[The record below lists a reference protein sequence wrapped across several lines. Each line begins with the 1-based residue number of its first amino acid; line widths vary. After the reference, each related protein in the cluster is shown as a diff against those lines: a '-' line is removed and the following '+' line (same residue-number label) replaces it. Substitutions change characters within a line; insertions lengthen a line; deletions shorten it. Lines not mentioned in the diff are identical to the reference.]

1 MVITQTHNK
10 LKTLGINSQH
20 YYFYRGFFSGNTDM
34 FTFIAGVIL
43 RYRVLLIIA
52 LSVATV
58 FMGYYAREV
67 SLSYEHAPLLPE
79 KDSTLIEFRKY
90 SEIFGQDGNILV
102 IGIRNDDFFEPGM
115 LGEWIVMKKS
125 IKAIDGVKNAVSM
138 TNVFNLIK
146 NIEERSFEILPLAG
160 EGPLSEAEAD
170 SIKQVALS
178 LPFYR
183 DLLYQEKSGTF
194 LILVTLEREVLASSD
209 RNRLIDEIEKLSSE
223 YAEAHNLAVHYSG
236 LPYIRIK
243 TAEKIEGELYMFI
256 LLALLITGTIMFLFF
271 RSFRVVFFSL
281 LVVGTGVVWALGSI
295 VLLGYEITLLTAM
308 IPPLLIVIGIPN
320 SVFLLNKFHNEY
332 RNHGNKI
339 KALQRVIQKI
349 GAATFLTNLTTSA
362 GFATFTLTSTR
373 ILQEF
378 GVIASLNIMVIYM
391 LSLLLIPII
400 FSFMPAPRK
409 RHIRHLDNTAV
420 RKVIRLFEYLAVKH
434 RMKTYPAALLL
445 VILAI
450 IGITRIKSTGYVVDD
465 LPKNDPVYTDLLFF
479 EEHFRGLI
487 PLEISIDA
495 GRPGAA
501 LTQATL
507 QNIDR
512 LQSELEK
519 YPELSRPLSI
529 AEAFKFARQSFFNGA
544 PEHYRLPGNTER
556 NFILAYM
563 GGLTGDNEIAG
574 SFIDQNSR
582 FTRISYKVADVGTER
597 IGLLE
602 EQIRQEID
610 SIFPAGRYDVII
622 TGASILSFRGNKYLI
637 RSLFTSLFIAVLII
651 SLFMAWMFSSARMML
666 ISLIPNLVP
675 LLITASF
682 MGYFGIPIKPSTVLV
697 FSIAFGISVDNTIHF
712 LAKYRQELK
721 ATGLDIK
728 RSVIN
733 AIREAGVSMLYTSIV
748 LFFGFG
754 IFALSGFGGT
764 KALGVLVSFTLLIA
778 VTSNLIL
785 LPSMLLSLERIIIQ
799 RNFKEPLMKIYNK
812 EDDTAF
818 MDQGEDYDLPGR
830 KKGVETFSG

>member
-1 MVITQTHNK
+1 
-10 LKTLGINSQH
+10 
-20 YYFYRGFFSGNTDM
+20 M
-34 FTFIAGVIL
+34 FTIIAGVIL
-43 RYRVLLIIA
+43 RYRVLLVIT
-52 LSVATV
+52 LTVATV
-58 FMGYYAREV
+58 FMGYFAREV
-67 SLSYEHAPLLPE
+67 TLSYEHAPLLPE
-79 KDSTLIEFRKY
+79 KDSALIEFRKY
-90 SEIFGQDGNILV
+90 SEIFGQDGNIVV

-115 LGEWIVMKKS
+115 LGDWIGMKKS
-125 IKAIDGVKNAVSM
+125 INSIDGVKNAVSM
-138 TNVFNLIK
+138 ANAFNLIRK
-146 NIEERSFEILPLAG
+146 TEERSFKIMPLTG
-160 EGPLSEAEAD
+160 EVPLSEAEAD

-183 DLLYQEKSGTF
+183 DLLYNEESGTF

-223 YAEAHNLAVHYSG
+223 YAAAHNLAVHYSG

-281 LVVGTGVVWALGSI
+281 MVVGTGVVWALGSI

-378 GVIASLNIMVIYM
+378 GIIASLNIMVIYM

-409 RHIRHLDNTAV
+409 RHISHLDNTVV

-434 RMKTYPAALLL
+434 RTRTYPAALLL

-501 LTQATL
+501 LTQSTL

-529 AEAFKFARQSFFNGA
+529 AEAFKFARQSFFNGS

-556 NFILAYM
+556 NFILTYM
-563 GGLTGDNEIAG
+563 GGLTGENEIAG
-574 SFIDQNSR
+574 SFLDQDRR

-610 SIFPAGRYDVII
+610 SIFPDERYDVVI
-622 TGASILSFRGNKYLI
+622 TGASIISFRGNRYLI
-637 RSLFTSLFIAVLII
+637 RSLFTSLFIAVLFI
-651 SLFMAWMFSSARMML
+651 SLFMSWMFSSARMML
-666 ISLIPNLVP
+666 ISLIPNLIP
-675 LLITASF
+675 LLITAAF

-721 ATGLDIK
+721 VTGLDIK

-764 KALGVLVSFTLLIA
+764 KALGVLISFTLLIA

-785 LPSMLLSLERIIIQ
+785 LPSMLLSLERIIIK

-812 EDDTAF
+812 EDEKMES
-818 MDQGEDYDLPGR
+818 MDQGNESDLHGR
-830 KKGVETFSG
+830 KKGVETFIG